1 MFTINHTP
9 AGTRP
14 YVNNMQNAPA
24 KNLDFLEQLRCAEEN
39 AASSKQKSMQK
50 HLVKKWEIDAAQ
62 QSREVEPSRTE
73 MEQSQTDTDIV
84 VKADG
89 SRVLVITTSVGGMQT
104 TMSLEISKP
113 TAMQNDIQERS
124 RHESGNICRVYD
136 ENQLY
141 ESENTEQTEQPGSWG
156 VLC

>member
-9 AGTRP
+9 AGMRL
-14 YVNNMQNAPA
+14 YVNNMQNASA
-24 KNLDFLEQLRCAEEN
+24 KSVDFLEQLRCAEEN
-39 AASSKQKSMQK
+39 VSPSRQKSMQK
-50 HLVKKWEIDAAQ
+50 RVLKKWEIDAAQ
-62 QSREVEPSRTE
+62 QSREVEPPKTE

-141 ESENTEQTEQPGSWG
+141 ESENAEQTDQPGSWG